1 MTEKEAYIAFNLLQN
16 IGSAGVERLIAK
28 HGGIVQAWENVE
40 NKTGRDGKVVNLEE
54 ELEKAAKYRVSI
66 LTPVDKE
73 YPKRL
78 LDTRGHPLCLYLK
91 GSVEALQVASVAM
104 VGTRRSTIYGED
116 MAYKIARDLAGD
128 GWCIVSGLALGIDG
142 QSHRGALDG
151 GGLTVGVLGS
161 ALDEFYPEENRQLAR
176 DIAKGNGAVISEFPF
191 GRKPDQASF
200 PQRNHVVAALAHGVL
215 AVESP
220 IKSGTLITAEIAAN
234 LGRTVMAVPGRVDSR
249 TSAGCL
255 KLIRDGATLVRNA
268 RDVEDALSE
277 FAAFT
282 SRVVA
287 ENRQKAEEESAEPQN
302 SRTLAA
308 QFSVEEAIVM
318 RHVTQEGIAVDTL
331 IRLTGMPVAKVNSIC
346 MGLRLKGKLRYF
358 PGNKVALPRQ

>member
-54 ELEKAAKYRVSI
+54 ELEKAAKYRVFI

-176 DIAKGNGAVISEFPF
+176 DIAKGNGAVISEFPPNTPPSKTTF
-191 GRKPDQASF
+191 ELPAAQSCGRRIGAW
-200 PQRNHVVAALAHGVL
+200 RIG
-215 AVESP
+215 
-220 IKSGTLITAEIAAN
+220 
-234 LGRTVMAVPGRVDSR
+234 GRVPD
-249 TSAGCL
+249 
-255 KLIRDGATLVRNA
+255 KERNA
-268 RDVEDALSE
+268 YNRGNRRQSRSDSYGGARQGRFADECRVSE
-277 FAAFT
+277 
-282 SRVVA
+282 
-287 ENRQKAEEESAEPQN
+287 
-302 SRTLAA
+302 
-308 QFSVEEAIVM
+308 
-318 RHVTQEGIAVDTL
+318 VDTRWRNL
-331 IRLTGMPVAKVNSIC
+331 SAQC
-346 MGLRLKGKLRYF
+346 
-358 PGNKVALPRQ
+358 PRCRRCIE